1 VPFENDKWRLAM
13 KHNNKIALIVSLV
26 VLVGFPILFLFISL
40 ITGQWGYLAWSIPP
54 SLAAGLTG
62 LIMTLNQIKKAGKN
76 A

>member
-1 VPFENDKWRLAM
+1 MAFVKDKWRLAM
-13 KHNNKIALIVSLV
+13 KNNNKIAPIVSLV

-40 ITGQWGYLAWSIPP
+40 ITGQWGYLAWSILP

-62 LIMTLNQIKKAGKN
+62 LMISRNQMKKAGEN

>member
-1 VPFENDKWRLAM
+1 M
-13 KHNNKIALIVSLV
+13 KNNNKIAPIVSLV

-40 ITGQWGYLAWSIPP
+40 ITGQWGYLAWSILP

-62 LIMTLNQIKKAGKN
+62 LMISRNQMKKAGEN